1 MIQFSGLE
9 AFVQVALQVFILLI
23 LYTATPTTDSILPPT
38 SFQEDQSTLGID
50 PITLLYLS
58 IPWSLL
64 SCGLLHTKLI
74 VLQKGFCQTT
84 TKLVVLA
91 WGLCATLR
99 RVLSIVVMFTPSL
112 GLFSLLHHWRWEQIP
127 YRIRLDYIKKGFTI
141 TPEDKIGLYGLNE
154 TVYWSQLD
162 RWDYS
167 GEEPAPPPYSIY
179 TLLSLKDTF
188 LAGAALLAIHFLV
201 LLITKI
207 LTSAEFRRRGHYT
220 NKFLHLIENIN
231 YATPYT
237 DWDEG
242 DSTTILEYKQR
253 FRATVK
259 EMAATL
265 IVNSIITLIMM
276 VPLWFTGI
284 SKR

>member
-1 MIQFSGLE
+1 M
-9 AFVQVALQVFILLI
+9 QVALQVFILLI

-50 PITLLYLS
+50 PITLLCLS
-58 IPWSLL
+58 IPWSLF

-99 RVLSIVVMFTPSL
+99 RVLSIVVVFAPSL

-127 YRIRLDYIKKGFTI
+127 YRIRLEYNRMGFTI
-141 TPEDKIGLYGLNE
+141 SPEDKIGLYGLNE

-167 GEEPAPPPYSIY
+167 GEEPVPPPYSIY
-179 TLLSLKDTF
+179 TLLSLKHTF

-220 NKFLHLIENIN
+220 NKFLHLIENTN
-231 YATPYT
+231 YVTPYA

-242 DSTTILEYKQR
+242 DSTTILEYKVR

-265 IVNSIITLIMM
+265 IVNILVTIFMM

-284 SKR
+284 SKIILIIII